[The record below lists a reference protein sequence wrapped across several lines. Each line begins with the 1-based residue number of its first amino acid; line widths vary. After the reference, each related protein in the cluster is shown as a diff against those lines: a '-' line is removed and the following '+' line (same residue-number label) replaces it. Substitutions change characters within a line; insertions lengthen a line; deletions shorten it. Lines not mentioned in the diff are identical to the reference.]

1 MAYTGVLA
9 EAGFDLI
16 EDSIRI
22 MEDGGA
28 LRVERDPFH
37 VFEKPFVF
45 LRDVDIEP
53 ILLDSEDCFLA
64 PRSDGDCQ
72 ASDCNE

>member
-1 MAYTGVLA
+1 MKEDSKGNLKVTEVNIRHMAYTGVLA

-37 VFEKPFVF
+37 VFENH
-45 LRDVDIEP
+45 
-53 ILLDSEDCFLA
+53 SCF
-64 PRSDGDCQ
+64 CVM
-72 ASDCNE
+72 